1 MDARPQKLGERLAAL
16 RRQNGWTLE
25 KVSKMTGV
33 GVSTLSKVENQ
44 LNGASFDTLLKL
56 SNGLG
61 LNFEELL
68 NPERTHVVSGRR
80 VVTRAGEGAKF
91 ATAQYG
97 YEVHATDLSQ
107 KKMIPLVMTVRARSI
122 AEFEGF
128 SSHVGEEY
136 IYVIQGT
143 VEMHTEIY
151 APLRL
156 SVGDSIYFDSSTPHA
171 IISVGPGDAQMLSM
185 CLGKERDLEQMRN
198 EAAPSAQTARRPR
211 KAPRR

>member
-1 MDARPQKLGERLAAL
+1 MAIRPQGLGERLSEL
-16 RRQNGWTLE
+16 RQQNGWTLE

-56 SNGLG
+56 SHGLG

-68 NPERTHVVSGRR
+68 NPERKNFVSGRR
-80 VVTRAGEGAKF
+80 AVTRAGEGVKF

-97 YEVHATDLSQ
+97 YEVHATELAQ
-107 KKMIPLVMTVRARSI
+107 KQMIPLVMMVRARSVT
-122 AEFEGF
+122 EFATF

-136 IYVIQGT
+136 AYVMQGT

-156 SVGDSIYFDSSTPHA
+156 GAGDSIYFDSSTPHA
-171 IISVGPGDAQMLSM
+171 FTSVGPGDAQMLSL
-185 CLGKERDLEQMRN
+185 CLGNEREMDPIRIG
-198 EAAPSAQTARRPR
+198 ARRLS
-211 KAPRR
+211 APG

>member
-1 MDARPQKLGERLAAL
+1 METRPRKLGERLAEL

-56 SNGLG
+56 SKGLG
-61 LNFEELL
+61 MNFEELL
-68 NPERTHVVSGRR
+68 NPERKNVVSGRR
-80 VVTRAGEGAKF
+80 VVTRGGEGDNF

-97 YEVHATDLSQ
+97 YEVHATDLAQ
-107 KKMIPLVMTVRARSI
+107 KKMIPLVMTVHARSI
-122 AEFEGF
+122 EEFESF
-128 SSHVGEEY
+128 SNHAGEEY
-136 IYVIQGT
+136 IYVIRGA

-156 SVGDSIYFDSSTPHA
+156 GVGDSIYFDSSAPHA
-171 IISVGPGDAQMLSM
+171 FISVGEGDAQMLSL
-185 CLGKERDLEQMRN
+185 CLGGERELEQIRS
-198 EAAPSAQTARRPR
+198 EAALLSEAG
-211 KAPRR
+211 

>member
-1 MDARPQKLGERLAAL
+1 MDTRPRKLGERLAEL

-56 SNGLG
+56 SKGLG
-61 LNFEELL
+61 MNFEELL
-68 NPERTHVVSGRR
+68 NPERKNVVSGRR
-80 VVTRAGEGAKF
+80 VVTRDGEGEKF

-97 YEVHATDLSQ
+97 YEVHATDLAQ

-122 AEFEGF
+122 EEFESF
-128 SSHVGEEY
+128 SSHAGEEY
-136 IYVIQGT
+136 IYVIQGV

-156 SVGDSIYFDSSTPHA
+156 AVGDSIYFDSSTPHA
-171 IISVGPGDAQMLSM
+171 LISVGAGDAQMLSL
-185 CLGKERDLEQMRN
+185 CLGSERELEQIRS
-198 EAAPSAQTARRPR
+198 EAALLNVAG
-211 KAPRR
+211 

>member
-1 MDARPQKLGERLAAL
+1 METRPQRLGERLAEL

-56 SNGLG
+56 SHGLG
-61 LNFEELL
+61 MNFEELL
-68 NPERTHVVSGRR
+68 NPERKNFVSGRR
-80 VVTRAGEGAKF
+80 VVTRAGEGVKF
-91 ATAQYG
+91 ATTQYA
-97 YEVHATDLSQ
+97 YEVHATDLAQ
-107 KKMIPLVMTVRARSI
+107 KKMIPLVMTVRARKVE
-122 AEFEGF
+122 EFESF

-136 IYVIQGT
+136 IYVMQGT

-156 SVGDSIYFDSSTPHA
+156 GVGDSVYFDSSTPHA
-171 IISVGPGDAQMLSM
+171 FISVGPGDAQMLSH
-185 CLGKERDLEQMRN
+185 CLGSERDLQQMRS
-198 EAAPSAQTARRPR
+198 EAG
-211 KAPRR
+211 KAKAAA

>member
-1 MDARPQKLGERLAAL
+1 MESRPQNLGARLAEL

-56 SNGLG
+56 SQGLG
-61 LNFEELL
+61 LKFDELL
-68 NPERTHVVSGRR
+68 NPERKSMASGRR
-80 VVTRAGEGAKF
+80 AVTRSGEGTRF
-91 ATAQYG
+91 ATGQYG
-97 YEVHATDLSQ
+97 YEVHATELTQ

-122 AEFEGF
+122 DEFERL
-128 SSHVGEEY
+128 SKHVGEEL
-136 IYVIQGT
+136 IYVIQGA

-156 SVGDSIYFDSSTPHA
+156 DVGDSIYFDSSTPHA
-171 IISVGPGDAQMLSM
+171 FISVGEGDAQMLSL
-185 CLGKERDLEQMRN
+185 CLGNESDLAQIRS
-198 EAAPSAQTARRPR
+198 EAAQLSEAG
-211 KAPRR
+211 